1 MKAENMKQDKLVKI
15 IKSRLPKAF
24 VIATAVVAIVLA
36 TAIVQTATMS
46 SAFAGSEIGKGGN
59 GGSRAKLYHDDD
71 NSRAARSRGGHHGD
85 HNDSDR
91 GGATDSRD
99 GGGHDDADSRDYD
112 GDLLSICHRATGLLR
127 DAMDQAIETFNDGDV
142 SGARNMLML
151 GLREA
156 SQSFNPHLQEKP
168 LLQNAIVRGLA
179 LNSVF
184 QNACPAHNQGCLNLE
199 ARAAVYFLSVY
210 YGYILNTVSSLDE
223 NYYVPYMQR
232 RHHNCR
238 SFDCLRDDNDDRFSN
253 RFNDGFV
260 DSFFTNYK
268 DAAVSLL
275 GFYNGNN
282 SSLPDALARNT
293 YELRLAELVLG
304 WAADD
309 LNTDLFRRHF
319 ACAIAELDQASRA
332 LADFNA
338 GNSARFRTSTR
349 AVQFA
354 RRKSENI
361 AKILS
366 ANDSCVIYPSR
377 FRN

>member
-1 MKAENMKQDKLVKI
+1 MRNEIL
-15 IKSRLPKAF
+15 
-24 VIATAVVAIVLA
+24 IATLI
-36 TAIVQTATMS
+36 TATVVQMGGLNL
-46 SAFAGSEIGKGGN
+46 AFAGSEIGKGGN

-71 NSRAARSRGGHHGD
+71 NSRAANSRGGHHRD
-85 HNDSDR
+85 RNDADR
-91 GGATDSRD
+91 GDDSRGRSD
-99 GGGHDDADSRDYD
+99 DSRDYD
-112 GDLLSICHRATGLLR
+112 GDLFGICHRATGLLR
-127 DAMDQAIETFNDGDV
+127 DAMDQAIEIFNDGDV

-151 GLREA
+151 GLRDA

-168 LLQNAIVRGLA
+168 LLQNAIVRGLT

-199 ARAAVYFLSVY
+199 ARAAAYFLSVY

-253 RFNDGFV
+253 RFDDGFV

-319 ACAIAELDQASRA
+319 ACAITELDQASQA
-332 LADFNA
+332 LADYNA
-338 GNSARFRTSTR
+338 GNSSRFRTSTR

-354 RRKSENI
+354 RRKSESI
-361 AKILS
+361 ANILS